1 MSGERSL
8 SSGEVVIT
16 VIILGL
22 VARTVAPQFVE
33 AKSKAKVC
41 ELAEGLEVM
50 RAHLDWYRGE
60 HGNCLPPTSSFL
72 SFERA
77 MMQKAGAY
85 DPHIVGI
92 PVNPFNGLRTVRF
105 DGVAAGAGLA
115 GWRLDTKS
123 GLFQADNDC
132 VHAAL

>member
-1 MSGERSL
+1 MSGARSL
-8 SSGEVVIT
+8 SLGEVVIT
-16 VIILGL
+16 VIILGIL
-22 VARTVAPQFVE
+22 ARTVAPQFVK

-60 HGNCLPPTSSFL
+60 HGNCLPPTSSFM

-77 MMQKAGAY
+77 MTQKAGEYA
-85 DPHIVGI
+85 PHIVEM
-92 PVNPFNGLRTVRF
+92 PVNPFNGLRAVRF
-105 DGVAAGAGLA
+105 DGEAAGAGLA
-115 GWRLDTKS
+115 GWRLDTES

>member
-33 AKSKAKVC
+33 ARSKAKVC

-50 RAHLDWYRGE
+50 RAHLDWYRAE

-77 MMQKAGAY
+77 MTQKAGEY
-85 DPHIVGI
+85 DPHIVEI
-92 PVNPFNGLRTVRF
+92 PVNPFNRLRTVRF
-105 DGVAAGAGLA
+105 DGEAAGTGLA
-115 GWRLDTKS
+115 GWRLDTERS
-123 GLFQADNDC
+123 LFQADNDC
-132 VHAAL
+132 VYAAL

>member
-1 MSGERSL
+1 MSGARSL
-8 SSGEVVIT
+8 SLGEVVIT
-16 VIILGL
+16 VIILGI

-33 AKSKAKVC
+33 ARSKAKVC

-50 RAHLDWYRGE
+50 RAHLDWYRAE

-77 MMQKAGAY
+77 VTREAGAY
-85 DPHIVGI
+85 KPYINQI
-92 PVNPFNGLRTVRF
+92 RANPFNGLRTVRF
-105 DGVAAGAGLA
+105 DGEAAGAGLA
-115 GWRLDTKS
+115 GWRLDTERS
-123 GLFQADNDC
+123 LFQADNDC

>member
-33 AKSKAKVC
+33 ARSKAKVC

-50 RAHLDWYRGE
+50 RAHLDCYRAE

-77 MMQKAGAY
+77 VTRGTGAY
-85 DPHIVGI
+85 KPYINQI
-92 PVNPFNGLRTVRF
+92 PANPFNGLRTVRF
-105 DGVAAGAGLA
+105 DGEAAGAGLA
-115 GWRLDTKS
+115 GWRLDTERS
-123 GLFQADNDC
+123 LFQADNDC